1 MSKTTNTD
9 KIQRE
14 HEGQE
19 YTYGRPFL
27 QLTFAFSGS
36 GRNIC
41 STQEVHVPGSLQH
54 TSSSSYFFAVSVSF
68 TFTFTFIVIK
78 ECIDLEILQLSNE
91 EQELGEECSLASTDH
106 SSCLKTTVKKPDQI
120 TVDR

>member
-1 MSKTTNTD
+1 MSKTKNTD

-14 HEGQE
+14 HDGQE

-41 STQEVHVPGSLQH
+41 STQVVHVPGSLQH
-54 TSSSSYFFAVSVSF
+54 TKSPSYFFPVSVSLLSQ
-68 TFTFTFIVIK
+68 IVIK

-91 EQELGEECSLASTDH
+91 EQELG
-106 SSCLKTTVKKPDQI
+106 
-120 TVDR
+120 

>member
-1 MSKTTNTD
+1 MKVKNIPMADLSCSSPLPSADQVEIYVPHKQSTFQALCN
-9 KIQRE
+9 I
-14 HEGQE
+14 
-19 YTYGRPFL
+19 PNL
-27 QLTFAFSGS
+27 PLTFFLSQCPLLS
-36 GRNIC
+36 
-41 STQEVHVPGSLQH
+41 Q
-54 TSSSSYFFAVSVSF
+54 
-68 TFTFTFIVIK
+68 IVIK